1 MIWWRNQTPS
11 MLPFWTKTSQK
22 RGVKPF
28 MQTFTMTRFSQVY
41 RTSQNKI
48 RILCFTCV
56 NDRGAREPQ
65 QINMVSP
72 ATEFMVLFKKFV
84 RIRFE
89 ILDGQYVKPKSTRK
103 KSVSSQYMSLHNTKP
118 CFLQILFPI
127 RIF

>member
-1 MIWWRNQTPS
+1 

-48 RILCFTCV
+48 RILCFTYI

-72 ATEFMVLFKKFV
+72 AIEFMVLFKKFV